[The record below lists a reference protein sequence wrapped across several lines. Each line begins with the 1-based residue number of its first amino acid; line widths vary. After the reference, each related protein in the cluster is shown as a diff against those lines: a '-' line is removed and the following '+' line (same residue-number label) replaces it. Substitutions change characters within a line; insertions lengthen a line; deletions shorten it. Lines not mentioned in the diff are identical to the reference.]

1 MTENPCIL
9 DVELATEL
17 EAGALV
23 VVVVATV
30 DEDDRLDVAV
40 MDWNGLPGA
49 VIPLWLTNVL
59 IVLLGLADGGVPPVA
74 TRIPRLTQGWPLAPG
89 TQVPTF
95 LRR

>member
-1 MTENPCIL
+1 M

-17 EAGALV
+17 RDGALV
-23 VVVVATV
+23 VVTVAA
-30 DEDDRLDVAV
+30 DEDNDDRLDVAV

-59 IVLLGLADGGVPPVA
+59 MVLEALADGGVPPVA
-74 TRIPRLTQGWPLAPG
+74 TKIPRLTQGWPFAPG
-89 TQVPTF
+89 TQVPTL